1 MKFEGKVVAV
11 TGAGGGIGRQLVLQL
26 LEKGASVAAIDINQ
40 DALNETLRQAGDKG
54 SRVSLHK
61 ADITNRDTVCGLP
74 QEIKERHGE
83 IDALINNAGIIQ
95 PFIPFSDLNYET
107 MQRIINI
114 NLFGM
119 MFMTRSFLPFL
130 ASQPEAYI
138 ANVSSMGGFLPVP
151 GQTLYGASKAGVKL
165 LTEGLKAELSKSNI
179 GVSVVMPGG
188 INTDIVKNSGVE
200 DSIETSD
207 TKDAASKLTTP
218 EEAAHIILKGI
229 EKNKSRILV
238 GKDAKFLDLFSRIAP
253 IKAGR
258 FISQMMKSTHSNTF
272 SKPEELQGKGCLNEN
287 V

>member
-1 MKFEGKVVAV
+1 MRFENKVVAV

-26 LEKGASVAAIDINQ
+26 LEKGASIAAIDINQ
-40 DALNETLRQAGDKG
+40 DALDETLKQAGDKG

-61 ADITNRDTVCGLP
+61 ADITNRDIVCALP
-74 QEIKERHGE
+74 HEIKERHGE

-95 PFIPFSDLNYET
+95 PFIPFSDLTYET
-107 MQRIINI
+107 IQRIINI

-130 ASQPEAYI
+130 ASRPEAYI

-151 GQTLYGASKAGVKL
+151 GQTLYGASKAAVKL
-165 LTEGLKAELSKSNI
+165 LTEGLKAELSKSSI
-179 GVSVVMPGG
+179 GVSVIMPGG

-200 DSIETSD
+200 DSIEV
-207 TKDAASKLTTP
+207 KDAKDSAAKLTTP
-218 EEAAHIILKGI
+218 EKAAQIILSGI

-238 GKDAKFLDLFSRIAP
+238 GKDAQMLDLFSRIAP

-258 FISQMMKSTHSNTF
+258 FISKMMKSTHSNTF
-272 SKPEELQGKGCLNEN
+272 SNPEDLQTKGCLNEN
-287 V
+287 K